1 MITASVMKELKDYFP
16 AKNQGS
22 DSFVVCV
29 GSYQYPTK
37 KLAKAVPTKWSST
50 LKQDVGSTRIA

>member
-1 MITASVMKELKDYFP
+1 MKELKVYFP

-22 DSFVVCV
+22 DTFVVCV
-29 GSYQYPTK
+29 GSYQYPKK

-50 LKQDVGSTRIA
+50 LKQFVGSTRIV